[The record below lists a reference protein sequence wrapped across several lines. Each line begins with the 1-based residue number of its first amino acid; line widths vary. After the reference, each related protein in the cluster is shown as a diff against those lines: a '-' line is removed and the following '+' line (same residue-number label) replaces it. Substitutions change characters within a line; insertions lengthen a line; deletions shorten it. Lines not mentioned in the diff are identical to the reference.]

1 MRKLVTS
8 LEKFNNV
15 LDEEMLKKI
24 EKPKLE
30 LILKMLNDMNG
41 KNAEE
46 KLQILFTYGMEI
58 KTKGLSFTLEESSLL
73 VNILKTNLS
82 PSEKEKM
89 DRIINVLDGM

>member
-1 MRKLVTS
+1 MTN
-8 LEKFNNV
+8 LEKFNNM
-15 LDEEMLKKI
+15 LDEEMLKRI

-41 KNAEE
+41 KNTEE

-73 VNILKTNLS
+73 VNILKSNLP

-89 DRIINVLDGM
+89 DRIFSILDSM

>member
-1 MRKLVTS
+1 MVTS
-8 LEKFNNV
+8 LKEFNN
-15 LDEEMLKKI
+15 LIDEEMIKKI

-41 KNAEE
+41 KSAEE

-73 VNILKTNLS
+73 VNILKASLS
-82 PSEKEKM
+82 PSEKEKLN
-89 DRIINVLDGM
+89 RIINVLDSMSMS